1 MADYFLVLDGARFEN
16 EIRPAL
22 AASWRRRNFGPCR
35 PLCAALTPAAR
46 AYAQRYHT
54 GGAEPVVGQVA
65 RGLPFDRHFWRAL
78 VGEVLLFAADEIPE
92 FQTCADT
99 LCCLLAPEHYR
110 ATVRSPHGHLPRE
123 QLPPIRQAHEGSRDL
138 TFGAAVYRPE
148 HAGYNNGAD
157 VARLADYLDSVRP
170 ESWTPASL
178 EGLRD
183 AADEGECA
191 DELAFAREWF
201 PVLRDLYRGAR
212 ERGRVLAHE
221 SIY

>member
-1 MADYFLVLDGARFEN
+1 MADYFLVLDGARFEH

-22 AASWRRRNFGPCR
+22 AASWRQRHFDPCR
-35 PLCAALTPAAR
+35 PLCAALTPAAL
-46 AYAQRYHT
+46 AYAERYHT
-54 GGAEPVVGQVA
+54 GGDEPLVGQVA

-99 LCCLLAPEHYR
+99 LCCLLAPDHYQVKG
-110 ATVRSPHGHLPRE
+110 TPLPRE

-138 TFGAAVYRPE
+138 TFGAAVYRPD
-148 HAGYNNGAD
+148 HAGYNNARD
-157 VARLADYLDSVRP
+157 VARLADYLDAVRP
-170 ESWTPASL
+170 ESWTAADL

-183 AADEGECA
+183 AADAEERA

-212 ERGRVLAHE
+212 GRGQALVQE